1 MMNLES
7 LHTVCL
13 RPSTRK
19 RITMKKLMFA
29 AMVLG
34 VAAGANAQFVI
45 RGTFNDWGNLG
56 DVTMTDM
63 GGGHWQGTV
72 TGLTAGDR
80 HEFKVTTTD
89 WGNNGPNQNARFVV
103 GASGEVLINFWENA
117 SADGWMPNSGKRVGY
132 WGGDTHGWEVMGSF
146 NGWSSPVA
154 LTHMGGGLYE
164 GELAMTAGTYEYK
177 FRKEGDWD
185 VAIGY
190 DFSNYDNNILFDVL
204 SDGLYKFSLDL
215 PNGRHNLT
223 EVPEPASMAVLGL
236 GVAAMIRRRSRKA

>member
-1 MMNLES
+1 
-7 LHTVCL
+7 
-13 RPSTRK
+13 
-19 RITMKKLMFA
+19 MKKLLIA
-29 AMVLG
+29 SMVLG

-45 RGTFNDWGNLG
+45 RGSFNDWGNLG

-89 WGNNGPNQNARFVV
+89 WSNNGPTDNARFLV
-103 GASGEVLINFWENA
+103 GANGELLVNFWENA
-117 SADGWMPNSGKRVGY
+117 PADGWLPNSGKRVGY
-132 WGGDTHGWEVMGSF
+132 WNDGANGWEVMGSF
-146 NGWSSPVA
+146 NGWSSPVVG

-164 GELAMTAGTYEYK
+164 GEVALTAGSYEYK

-185 VAIGY
+185 ISINN
-190 DFSNYDNNILFDVL
+190 DFSNYGGNIMTTVAA
-204 SDGLYKFSLDL
+204 DGLYKFSLDL

-223 EVPEPASMAVLGL
+223 AVPEPATMAALGL
-236 GVAAMIRRRSRKA
+236 GVAAMIRRRRRS